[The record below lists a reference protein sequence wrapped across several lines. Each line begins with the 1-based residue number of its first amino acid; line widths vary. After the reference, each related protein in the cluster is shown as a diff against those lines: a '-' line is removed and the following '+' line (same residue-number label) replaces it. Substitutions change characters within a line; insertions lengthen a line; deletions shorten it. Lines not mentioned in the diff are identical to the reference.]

1 MKKVFLFFASVAFS
15 TLNVF
20 SQPITNHQSLI
31 TVKDAW
37 ARPGAKNANSAL
49 YFVVQNNDGKA
60 DTILGAKSK
69 FAEIVEVHES
79 FKRDNDRMG
88 MRQVKFVAV
97 PANSKLEFK
106 PGGFHVMLINLFKD
120 IKAGTSLE
128 ATVNFK
134 FAGKIKVKAVVRD
147 MPGM

>member
-1 MKKVFLFFASVAFS
+1 MNKSFLLIAAITFV
-15 TLNVF
+15 TINLF
-20 SQPITNHQSLI
+20 SQPITNHQSPI
-31 TVKDAW
+31 TIKDVW

-49 YFVVQNNDGKA
+49 YFVVQNNGSKA

-69 FAEIVEVHES
+69 YAEIVEVHES

-97 PANSKLEFK
+97 AANSKLEFK
-106 PGGFHVMLINLFKD
+106 PGGFHVMLINLLKD
-120 IKAGTSLE
+120 VKAGTSLD
-128 ATVNFK
+128 ATINFK
-134 FAGKIKVKAVVRD
+134 FAGKIKVKAVVQE

>member
-1 MKKVFLFFASVAFS
+1 MNKSFLLIAAITFS
-15 TLNVF
+15 SINLF
-20 SQPITNHQSLI
+20 SQPITNHKSLI
-31 TVKDAW
+31 TIKDVW

-49 YFVVQNNDGKA
+49 YFTVQNNGSKA

-69 FAEIVEVHES
+69 YAEIVEVHET

-106 PGGFHVMLINLFKD
+106 PGGFHVMLINLYKD
-120 IKAGTSLE
+120 VKTGSSLE
-128 ATVNFK
+128 ATLNFK
-134 FAGKIKVKAVVRD
+134 YAGKIKVKAVVRD
-147 MPGM
+147 MPGV

>member
-1 MKKVFLFFASVAFS
+1 MNKSFLLLAAVTFV
-15 TLNVF
+15 TINLF
-20 SQPITNHQSLI
+20 SQPITKNQSPI
-31 TVKDAW
+31 TIKDVW

-49 YFVVQNNDGKA
+49 YFVVQNNGSKA

-69 FAEIVEVHES
+69 YAEIVEVHES

-97 PANSKLEFK
+97 AANSKLEFK
-106 PGGFHVMLINLFKD
+106 PGGFHVMLINLLKD
-120 IKAGTSLE
+120 VKAGTSLD
-128 ATVNFK
+128 ATINFK
-134 FAGKIKVKAVVRD
+134 FAGKIKVKAVVRE

>member
-1 MKKVFLFFASVAFS
+1 MNKVFLLIAAITFSSVN
-15 TLNVF
+15 LF

-31 TVKDAW
+31 TVKDVW
-37 ARPGAKNANSAL
+37 ARPGAKNANSAI
-49 YFVVQNNDGKA
+49 YFVVQNNSSKA

-97 PANSKLEFK
+97 AANSKLEFK
-106 PGGFHVMLINLFKD
+106 PGGFHVMLINLYKD
-120 IKAGTSLE
+120 IKTGSSLD
-128 ATVNFK
+128 ATLNFK